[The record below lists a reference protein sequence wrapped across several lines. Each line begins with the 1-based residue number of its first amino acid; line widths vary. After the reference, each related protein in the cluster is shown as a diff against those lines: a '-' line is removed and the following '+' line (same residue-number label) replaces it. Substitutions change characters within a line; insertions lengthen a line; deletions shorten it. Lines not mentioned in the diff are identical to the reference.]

1 MAYPKKTDYHT
12 QKNDIAIR
20 SQAQA
25 FLSLRKKLC
34 LVLLCAIQMV
44 CAQSFSISGKI
55 SDNTTQK
62 PIKAAQITLLAAD
75 GVSAKA
81 SVASN
86 EDGKFALTSLPPAS
100 YHLRITSVGYKPM
113 LLTIVELNKDIDLG
127 ELLLKPDTVQLGEVM
142 VSGNL
147 QKNAD
152 RWVFY
157 PSDAIKRQSTDAYD
171 VLQRM
176 ALPDLQFDLMN
187 RTLSS
192 QKGGAL
198 QIRINGMPSKQSDLA
213 ALQPQDIARVEYI
226 DNPGI
231 VYGDGVAAVLLVHT
245 KRGYEG
251 MQGGVQI
258 ANALTA
264 KQGNAYAYFKLI
276 GLKNQL
282 SIKANS
288 HYKNVGGVFTNNNKT
303 FRYPT
308 SDMTLNAQGDDRTY
322 RLRGG
327 SIQLEYNQLLDERNS
342 FFNVMA
348 NYTTSYRPENVSA
361 SRVQH
366 NDAPFFYEE
375 LLTKDKTHN
384 VSLDLYLDKQF
395 ASNANLLANL
405 TATYIGS
412 DYHRAYSKVYHA
424 AAQPA
429 FTNAYDVDGQH
440 KSIIGEIVFKQPL
453 SKGHNLSL
461 GTYNRLSDT
470 RNTYEATNGTS
481 PTSLLNFN
489 NYDYIELSGTL
500 RKLSYSVGGGYSFY
514 RTKNDSLMASYHFF
528 RPSLTLSYSLSKAF
542 RLQYYLGINPVEP
555 QLAMLSSFVQ
565 TQSEY
570 ELRKGNPHLK
580 PYQAYINQLSLS
592 FRKHETTA
600 SISTYIQYSSHPF
613 TNNPPIYDAATNMF
627 VYTLANQHSFTHFQV
642 RLNASQSLFS
652 QALKLSGWLTLN
664 RYINN
669 GLSFFTTYTDI
680 IGGLSLTYDHT
691 TWGMQANFCSAITT
705 MFNETKT
712 RTAPNLQLSAYY
724 NIRRLR
730 FTLSVNNPFM
740 SAATMVS
747 TLNSEL
753 ISSTSHV
760 FQKYNDNLVQL
771 SLSYSFRKGKMRNL
785 QKQMDNIDNDTGVV
799 K

>member
-1 MAYPKKTDYHT
+1 MTHTKKTDNCML
-12 QKNDIAIR
+12 KNAIR

-44 CAQSFSISGKI
+44 CAQSFFISGKI
-55 SDNTTQK
+55 SDNTTRK

-81 SVASN
+81 AIASN
-86 EDGKFALTSLPPAS
+86 ENGKFALNGLSPSS
-100 YHLRITSVGYKPM
+100 YLLRITSVGYKPM
-113 LLTIVELNKDIDLG
+113 TLTIAELNKDTDLG
-127 ELLLKPDTVQLGEVM
+127 ELLLKPDTVQLDEVM
-142 VSGNL
+142 VSANL
-147 QKNAD
+147 QKKAD

-198 QIRINGMPSKQSDLA
+198 QIRINGMSSNQSDLA

-231 VYGDGVAAVLLVHT
+231 VYGDGVAAVILVHT

-288 HYKNVGGVFTNNNKT
+288 HYKNAGGVFTNSNKT

-322 RLRGG
+322 RLCGG

-361 SRVQH
+361 SSVQH

-453 SKGHNLSL
+453 SKQLNLTI
-461 GTYNRLSDT
+461 GTHNRLSKT
-470 RNTYEATNGTS
+470 NNTYVATNTTT

-489 NYDYIELSGTL
+489 NYDYVELSGML
-500 RKLSYSVGGGYSFY
+500 GKLAYSVGGGYSFY
-514 RTKNDSLMASYHFF
+514 RMKNDSLVAQYHFF
-528 RPSLTLSYSLSKAF
+528 RPSLTLSYPLSKTF

-555 QLAMLSSFVQ
+555 QLAMLSGFVQ

-570 ELRKGNPHLK
+570 ELWQGNPHLK

-592 FRKHETTA
+592 FQKRETMLGFV
-600 SISTYIQYSSHPF
+600 TYLHYSNHPF
-613 TNNPPIYDAATNMF
+613 TNNPPVYDAATNMF
-627 VYTLANQHSFTHFQV
+627 VYTSANQHSFTHLQM

-652 QALKLSGWLTLN
+652 QAFKLFGWLTLN

-691 TWGMQANFCSAITT
+691 KWGMQANFCSAITT
-705 MFNETKT
+705 MFNQTKT

-724 NIRRLR
+724 NIHRLR

-785 QKQMDNIDNDTGVV
+785 QKQMDNADNDAGVV

>member
-1 MAYPKKTDYHT
+1 MSHTNKTDNCML
-12 QKNDIAIR
+12 KNAIR
-20 SQAQA
+20 LQAQA

-55 SDNTTQK
+55 IDNTTQK

-81 SVASN
+81 AIASN
-86 EDGKFALTSLPPAS
+86 EDGKFALNGLSPSS
-100 YHLRITSVGYKPM
+100 YLLRITSVGYKPM
-113 LLTIVELNKDIDLG
+113 TLTIAELNKDTDLG
-127 ELLLKPDTVQLGEVM
+127 EFLLKPDTMQLGEVM
-142 VSGNL
+142 VSANL
-147 QKNAD
+147 QKKAD

-198 QIRINGMPSKQSDLA
+198 QIRINGMPSNQSDLA

-231 VYGDGVAAVLLVHT
+231 VYGDGVAAVILVHT

-276 GLKNQL
+276 GLKKQL
-282 SIKANS
+282 SIKANI
-288 HYKNVGGVFTNNNKT
+288 HYKNVGGVFTNSNKT

-327 SIQLEYNQLLDERNS
+327 SIQLEYNRLLDERNS

-395 ASNANLLANL
+395 ASKANLLANL
-405 TATYIGS
+405 TVTYIGS
-412 DYHRAYSKVYHA
+412 DYHRAYNKVYHA

-453 SKGHNLSL
+453 SKWHNLSL

-481 PTSLLNFN
+481 PTSLFNFN

-500 RKLSYSVGGGYSFY
+500 GKLNYSVGGGYSFY

-528 RPSLTLSYSLSKAF
+528 RPSLALSYLLSKAF

-555 QLAMLSSFVQ
+555 QLAMLSTFVQ

-600 SISTYIQYSSHPF
+600 SIATYIQYSRHPF
-613 TNNPPIYDAATNMF
+613 TNNPPTYDAAANMF

-642 RLNASQSLFS
+642 RLYASQSLFS

-669 GLSFFTTYTDI
+669 GLSFFTTYTGI
-680 IGGLSLTYDHT
+680 IGGLSLTYYHT
-691 TWGMQANFCSAITT
+691 KWGMQANFCSAITT

-724 NIRRLR
+724 NIRLLR

-740 SAATMVS
+740 SVATTVS

-753 ISSTSHV
+753 VSSTSHV
-760 FQKYNDNLVQL
+760 FQRYNNNLVQL
-771 SLSYSFRKGKMRNL
+771 SLSYSFRKGKTRNL
-785 QKQMDNIDNDTGVV
+785 QKQMDNADNDAGVV

>member
-1 MAYPKKTDYHT
+1 MTHTKKTDNRML
-12 QKNDIAIR
+12 KNAIR
-20 SQAQA
+20 LQAQA

-55 SDNTTQK
+55 IDNTTQK
-62 PIKAAQITLLAAD
+62 PIKAAQITLLSAD

-81 SVASN
+81 AIASN
-86 EDGKFALTSLPPAS
+86 EDGKFALNGLSPSS

-113 LLTIVELNKDIDLG
+113 TLTIAELNKDTDLG
-127 ELLLKPDTVQLGEVM
+127 ELLLKPDTVQLDEVM
-142 VSGNL
+142 VSANL
-147 QKNAD
+147 QKKAD

-198 QIRINGMPSKQSDLA
+198 QIRINSMPSNLSDLA

-231 VYGDGVAAVLLVHT
+231 VYGDGVAAVILVHT

-264 KQGNAYAYFKLI
+264 KQGNAYVYFKLI

-282 SIKANS
+282 SIKTNS
-288 HYKNVGGVFTNNNKT
+288 HYKNVGGVFTNSYKT

-322 RLRGG
+322 RLCGG
-327 SIQLEYNQLLDERNS
+327 SIQLEYNRLLDERNS

-366 NDAPFFYEE
+366 NGTPFFYEE

-500 RKLSYSVGGGYSFY
+500 GKLSYSVGCGYSFY
-514 RTKNDSLMASYHFF
+514 RTKNDSLMANYHFF
-528 RPSLTLSYSLSKAF
+528 RPSLALSYSLSKAF

-555 QLAMLSSFVQ
+555 QLAMLSTFVQ

-600 SISTYIQYSSHPF
+600 SIATYIQYNRHPF
-613 TNNPPIYDAATNMF
+613 TNNPPTYDAAANMF
-627 VYTLANQHSFTHFQV
+627 VYTQANQHSFTHFQV

-652 QALKLSGWLTLN
+652 QAFKLFGWLTLN

-680 IGGLSLTYDHT
+680 ICGLSLTYDHT
-691 TWGMQANFCSAITT
+691 KWGMQANFRSAITT
-705 MFNETKT
+705 MFNQTKT

-724 NIRRLR
+724 NLHRLR
-730 FTLSVNNPFM
+730 CTLSINNPFM
-740 SAATMVS
+740 SAATTVS
-747 TLNSEL
+747 TLNSGL
-753 ISSTSHV
+753 ISGTSHT
-760 FQKYNDNLVQL
+760 FQKRNNNLVQL
-771 SLSYSFRKGKMRNL
+771 SLSYHFKKGKARNL
-785 QKQMDNIDNDTGVV
+785 QKQMDNADNDAGVV
-799 K
+799 R

>member
-1 MAYPKKTDYHT
+1 MAHTKKTDNRML
-12 QKNDIAIR
+12 KNVIR

-34 LVLLCAIQMV
+34 LGLLCAIQMV
-44 CAQSFSISGKI
+44 CAQSFFISGKI
-55 SDNTTQK
+55 SDNTTRK

-81 SVASN
+81 AIASN
-86 EDGKFALTSLPPAS
+86 ENGKFALNGLSPSS
-100 YHLRITSVGYKPM
+100 YLLRITSVGYKPM
-113 LLTIVELNKDIDLG
+113 TLTIAELNKDTDLG
-127 ELLLKPDTVQLGEVM
+127 ELLLKPDTVQLDEVR
-142 VSGNL
+142 VSANL
-147 QKNAD
+147 QKKAD

-157 PSDAIKRQSTDAYD
+157 PSNAIKRQSTDAYD

-198 QIRINGMPSKQSDLA
+198 QIRINGMPSNLSDLA

-231 VYGDGVAAVLLVHT
+231 VYGDGVAAVILVHT

-264 KQGNAYAYFKLI
+264 KQGNAYVYFKLI

-282 SIKANS
+282 SIKTNS
-288 HYKNVGGVFTNNNKT
+288 HYKNVGGVFTNSYKT

-322 RLRGG
+322 RLCGG
-327 SIQLEYNQLLDERNS
+327 SIQLEYNRLLDERNS

-500 RKLSYSVGGGYSFY
+500 GKLSYSVGCGYSFY
-514 RTKNDSLMASYHFF
+514 RTKNDSLMANYHFF
-528 RPSLTLSYSLSKAF
+528 RPSLALSYSLSKAF
-542 RLQYYLGINPVEP
+542 RLQYHLGINPVEP
-555 QLAMLSSFVQ
+555 QLAMLSTFVQ

-570 ELRKGNPHLK
+570 ELQKGNPHLK

-600 SISTYIQYSSHPF
+600 SIATYIQYNRHPF
-613 TNNPPIYDAATNMF
+613 TNNPPTYDAAANMF
-627 VYTLANQHSFTHFQV
+627 VYTQANQHSFTHLQV

-652 QALKLSGWLTLN
+652 QAFKLFGWLTLN

-691 TWGMQANFCSAITT
+691 KWGMQANFRSAITT

-712 RTAPNLQLSAYY
+712 RTAPTLQLSAYY

-740 SAATMVS
+740 SVATTVS

-753 ISSTSHV
+753 VSSTSHV

-771 SLSYSFRKGKMRNL
+771 SLSYSFRKGKVRDL
-785 QKQMDNIDNDTGVV
+785 QKQMDNADNDAGVV

>member
-1 MAYPKKTDYHT
+1 MTHTNKTDNCVL
-12 QKNDIAIR
+12 KNAIR

-55 SDNTTQK
+55 SDNTTRK

-142 VSGNL
+142 VSANL

-276 GLKNQL
+276 GLKSQL
-282 SIKANS
+282 SIKTNS
-288 HYKNVGGVFTNNNKT
+288 HYKNVGGVFTNSNKT

-322 RLRGG
+322 QLRGG

-348 NYTTSYRPENVSA
+348 NYTASYRPENVSS

-366 NDAPFFYEE
+366 NGAPFFYEE
-375 LLTKDKTHN
+375 LLTKDRTHN

-395 ASNANLLANL
+395 ASKANLLANL

-412 DYHRAYSKVYHA
+412 DYRRAYSKAYRA

-429 FTNAYDVDGQH
+429 FSNAYDVDGKH
-440 KSIIGEIVFKQPL
+440 KSVIGEVIFKQPL
-453 SKGHNLSL
+453 SKQLNLTI
-461 GTYNRLSDT
+461 GTHNRLSKT
-470 RNTYEATNGTS
+470 NNTYVATNTTT

-489 NYDYIELSGTL
+489 NYDYVELSGTL

-514 RTKNDSLMASYHFF
+514 RTKSDSLMASHHFF

-627 VYTLANQHSFTHFQV
+627 VYTPANQHSFTHLQV
-642 RLNASQSLFS
+642 RLYASQSLFS
-652 QALKLSGWLTLN
+652 QAFKLSGWLTLN

-669 GLSFFTTYTDI
+669 GLSFFTTYTDV
-680 IGGLSLTYDHT
+680 IGSLSASYDRPKWGL
-691 TWGMQANFCSAITT
+691 QACFRSAITT
-705 MFNETKT
+705 MFNQTKM

-724 NIRRLR
+724 NLHRLR
-730 FTLSVNNPFM
+730 CTLSINNPFM
-740 SAATMVS
+740 STAITVS
-747 TLNSEL
+747 TMNSEL
-753 ISSTSHV
+753 ISATTYK
-760 FQKYNDNLVQL
+760 FAKYKDSLVQL
-771 SLSYSFRKGKMRNL
+771 SLRYSFRKGKVRNL
-785 QKQMDNIDNDTGVV
+785 QKQMDNADNDAGVV
-799 K
+799 R

>member
-1 MAYPKKTDYHT
+1 MTHTNKTDNCML
-12 QKNDIAIR
+12 KNAIR
-20 SQAQA
+20 LQAQA

-34 LVLLCAIQMV
+34 LVLLCAIQIV

-55 SDNTTQK
+55 IDNTTQK

-81 SVASN
+81 SIASN
-86 EDGKFALTSLPPAS
+86 EDGKFALTSLPSAS
-100 YHLRITSVGYKPM
+100 YHLRITCVVYKPTQ
-113 LLTIVELNKDIDLG
+113 LTLVELNKDTDLG
-127 ELLLKPDTVQLGEVM
+127 ELLLMPDTLQLDEVM
-142 VSGNL
+142 VSANL
-147 QKNAD
+147 QKKAD

-157 PSDAIKRQSTDAYD
+157 PSDVIKRQSTDAYD

-187 RTLSS
+187 RTVSS

-198 QIRINGMPSKQSDLA
+198 QIRINGMPSNQSDLA

-231 VYGDGVAAVLLVHT
+231 VYGDGVAAVILVHT

-276 GLKNQL
+276 GLKKQL
-282 SIKANS
+282 SIKANI
-288 HYKNVGGVFTNNNKT
+288 HYKNVGGVFTNSNKT

-327 SIQLEYNQLLDERNS
+327 SIQLEYNRLLDERNS

-395 ASNANLLANL
+395 ASKANLLANL

-412 DYHRAYSKVYHA
+412 DYHRAYNKVYHA

-453 SKGHNLSL
+453 SKWHNLSL

-481 PTSLLNFN
+481 PTSLFNFN

-500 RKLSYSVGGGYSFY
+500 GKLNYSVGGGYSFY

-570 ELRKGNPHLK
+570 ELRKDNPHLK

-613 TNNPPIYDAATNMF
+613 TNNPPIYNAATNMF
-627 VYTLANQHSFTHFQV
+627 VYTLANQHSFTHLQV
-642 RLNASQSLFS
+642 RLYASQSLFS

-712 RTAPNLQLSAYY
+712 RTAPTLQLSAYY

-740 SAATMVS
+740 SVATTVS

-753 ISSTSHV
+753 VSSTSHV

-771 SLSYSFRKGKMRNL
+771 SLSYHFRKGKARNL
-785 QKQMDNIDNDTGVV
+785 QKQMDNADNDAGVV

>member
-1 MAYPKKTDYHT
+1 MSHTNKTDNCML
-12 QKNDIAIR
+12 KDAIR

-34 LVLLCAIQMV
+34 LVLLCAIQIV

-55 SDNTTQK
+55 SDNTTRK

-81 SVASN
+81 SIASN
-86 EDGKFALTSLPPAS
+86 ENGKFALNGLSPSS
-100 YHLRITSVGYKPM
+100 YLLRITSVGYKPM
-113 LLTIVELNKDIDLG
+113 TLTIAELNKDTDLG
-127 ELLLKPDTVQLGEVM
+127 EFLLKPDTMQLGEVM
-142 VSGNL
+142 VSANL
-147 QKNAD
+147 QKKAD

-176 ALPDLQFDLMN
+176 ALPNLQFDLMN

-198 QIRINGMPSKQSDLA
+198 QIRINGMPSNQSDLA

-231 VYGDGVAAVLLVHT
+231 VYGDGVAAVILVHT

-264 KQGNAYAYFKLI
+264 KQGNAYAYFKFI

-288 HYKNVGGVFTNNNKT
+288 HYKNVGGVFTNSYKT

-327 SIQLEYNQLLDERNS
+327 SIQLEYNRLLDERNS

-366 NDAPFFYEE
+366 NDAPFFYEQ

-395 ASNANLLANL
+395 ASKANLLANL

-429 FTNAYDVDGQH
+429 FTNAYNVDGQH

-453 SKGHNLSL
+453 SKGHNLTI

-481 PTSLLNFN
+481 PTSLFNFN

-500 RKLSYSVGGGYSFY
+500 RKLSYSVGGGCSFY
-514 RTKNDSLMASYHFF
+514 RTKSDSLMANYHFF

-613 TNNPPIYDAATNMF
+613 TNNPPIYDATTNMF
-627 VYTLANQHSFTHFQV
+627 VYTLANQHSFTHLQV
-642 RLNASQSLFS
+642 RLNASQNLFS

-712 RTAPNLQLSAYY
+712 RTAPTLQLSAYY

-740 SAATMVS
+740 SVATTVS

-753 ISSTSHV
+753 VSSTSHV

-771 SLSYSFRKGKMRNL
+771 SLSYHFRKGKARNL
-785 QKQMDNIDNDTGVV
+785 QKQMDNADNDAGVV

>member
-1 MAYPKKTDYHT
+1 MIYTKKTDNCML
-12 QKNDIAIR
+12 KNAIR

-55 SDNTTQK
+55 SDNTTRK
-62 PIKAAQITLLAAD
+62 PIKAAQITLLAAN

-81 SVASN
+81 AIASN
-86 EDGKFALTSLPPAS
+86 EDGKFALNGLPSAS
-100 YHLRITSVGYKPM
+100 YHLRITCVGCKPTQ
-113 LLTIVELNKDIDLG
+113 LTLVELNKDTDLG
-127 ELLLKPDTVQLGEVM
+127 ELLLKSDTVQLDEVM
-142 VSGNL
+142 VSANL
-147 QKNAD
+147 QKKAD

-157 PSDAIKRQSTDAYD
+157 PSDVIKRQSTDAYD

-198 QIRINGMPSKQSDLA
+198 QIRINGVPSKQSDLA

-231 VYGDGVAAVLLVHT
+231 VYGDGVAAVILVHT

-288 HYKNVGGVFTNNNKT
+288 HYKNVGGVFTNSYKT

-322 RLRGG
+322 RLCGG
-327 SIQLEYNQLLDERNS
+327 SIQLEYNQLLDERKS
-342 FFNVMA
+342 FFNVMV
-348 NYTTSYRPENVSA
+348 NYATSRQPENVSQSHA
-361 SRVQH
+361 QS
-366 NDAPFFYEE
+366 NGAPFFSEA
-375 LLTKDKTHN
+375 LLTRDRTHN
-384 VSLDLYLDKQF
+384 ASLDFYLDKQF
-395 ASNANLLANL
+395 ASKANLLANL

-412 DYHRAYSKVYHA
+412 DYRRAYSKAYHA

-429 FTNAYDVDGQH
+429 FSNAYDVDGKH
-440 KSIIGEIVFKQPL
+440 KSVIGEVIFKQPL
-453 SKGHNLSL
+453 SKQLNLTI
-461 GTYNRLSDT
+461 GTHNRLSKT
-470 RNTYEATNGTS
+470 NNTYVATNTTT

-489 NYDYIELSGTL
+489 NYDYVELSGML
-500 RKLSYSVGGGYSFY
+500 GKLAYSVGGGYSFY
-514 RTKNDSLMASYHFF
+514 RMKNDSLVAQYHFF
-528 RPSLTLSYSLSKAF
+528 RPSLTLSYPLSKTF

-555 QLAMLSSFVQ
+555 QLAMLSGFVQ

-570 ELRKGNPHLK
+570 ELWQGNPHLK

-592 FRKHETTA
+592 FQKRETMLGFV
-600 SISTYIQYSSHPF
+600 TYLHYSNHPF
-613 TNNPPIYDAATNMF
+613 TNNPPVYDAATNMF
-627 VYTLANQHSFTHFQV
+627 VYTSANQHSFTHLQM
-642 RLNASQSLFS
+642 RLYASQSLFS
-652 QALKLSGWLTLN
+652 QSLRLSGWLTLN

-669 GLSFFTTYTDI
+669 GLSFFTTYTDV
-680 IGGLSLTYDHT
+680 IGSLSASYDRPKWGL
-691 TWGMQANFCSAITT
+691 QASFRSAITT
-705 MFNETKT
+705 MFNQTKT

-740 SAATMVS
+740 SVATTVS

-753 ISSTSHV
+753 VSSTSHV

-771 SLSYSFRKGKMRNL
+771 SLSYSFRKGKARNL
-785 QKQMDNIDNDTGVV
+785 QKQMDNADNDAGVV

>member
-1 MAYPKKTDYHT
+1 MTHINKTDNCML
-12 QKNDIAIR
+12 KNAIR
-20 SQAQA
+20 LQAQA

-55 SDNTTQK
+55 SDNTTRK

-81 SVASN
+81 AIASN
-86 EDGKFALTSLPPAS
+86 EDGKFALNGLSPSS
-100 YHLRITSVGYKPM
+100 YLLRITSVGYKPM
-113 LLTIVELNKDIDLG
+113 TLTIAELNKDTDLG
-127 ELLLKPDTVQLGEVM
+127 ELLLMPDTVQLDEVM
-142 VSGNL
+142 VSANL
-147 QKNAD
+147 QKKAD

-198 QIRINGMPSKQSDLA
+198 QIRINGMPSNQSDLA

-231 VYGDGVAAVLLVHT
+231 VYGDGVAAVILVHT

-276 GLKNQL
+276 GLKKQL
-282 SIKANS
+282 SIKANI
-288 HYKNVGGVFTNNNKT
+288 HYKNVGGVFTNSNKT

-322 RLRGG
+322 RLCGG

-440 KSIIGEIVFKQPL
+440 KSIIGEIIFKQPL
-453 SKGHNLSL
+453 SKQLNLTI
-461 GTYNRLSDT
+461 GTHNRLSKT
-470 RNTYEATNGTS
+470 NNTYVATNTTT

-489 NYDYIELSGTL
+489 NYDYVELSGML
-500 RKLSYSVGGGYSFY
+500 GKLAYSVGGGYSFY
-514 RTKNDSLMASYHFF
+514 RMKNDSLVAQYHFF
-528 RPSLTLSYSLSKAF
+528 RPSLTLSYPLSKTF

-555 QLAMLSSFVQ
+555 QLAMLSGFVQ

-570 ELRKGNPHLK
+570 ELWQGNPHLK

-592 FRKHETTA
+592 FQKRETMLGFV
-600 SISTYIQYSSHPF
+600 TYLHYSNHPF
-613 TNNPPIYDAATNMF
+613 TNNPPTYDAATNMF
-627 VYTLANQHSFTHFQV
+627 VYTSANQHSFTHLQM
-642 RLNASQSLFS
+642 RLYASQSLFS
-652 QALKLSGWLTLN
+652 QSLRLSGWLTLN

-669 GLSFFTTYTDI
+669 GLSFFTTYTDV
-680 IGGLSLTYDHT
+680 IGSLSASYDRPKWGL
-691 TWGMQANFCSAITT
+691 QASFRSAITT
-705 MFNETKT
+705 MFNQTKT

-724 NIRRLR
+724 NLHRLR
-730 FTLSVNNPFM
+730 CTLSINNPFM
-740 SAATMVS
+740 SAATTVS
-747 TLNSEL
+747 TMNSEL
-753 ISSTSHV
+753 ISATTYK
-760 FQKYNDNLVQL
+760 FAKYKDSLVQL
-771 SLSYSFRKGKMRNL
+771 SLRYSFRKGKVRNL
-785 QKQMDNIDNDTGVV
+785 QKQMDNADNDAGVV
-799 K
+799 R

>member
-1 MAYPKKTDYHT
+1 MTHTKKTDNCML
-12 QKNDIAIR
+12 KNVIR

-34 LVLLCAIQMV
+34 LGLLCAIQMV
-44 CAQSFSISGKI
+44 CAQSFFISGKI
-55 SDNTTQK
+55 SDNTTRK

-81 SVASN
+81 AIASN
-86 EDGKFALTSLPPAS
+86 ENGKFALNGLSPSS
-100 YHLRITSVGYKPM
+100 YLLRITSVGYKPM
-113 LLTIVELNKDIDLG
+113 TLTIAELNKDTDLG
-127 ELLLKPDTVQLGEVM
+127 ELLLKPDTVQLDEVM
-142 VSGNL
+142 VSANL
-147 QKNAD
+147 QKKAD

-258 ANALTA
+258 AHALTT

-288 HYKNVGGVFTNNNKT
+288 HYKNVGGVFTNSYKT

-366 NDAPFFYEE
+366 NDAPFFYEQ

-453 SKGHNLSL
+453 SKWHNLSL

-470 RNTYEATNGTS
+470 RNTYEKV
-481 PTSLLNFN
+481 
-489 NYDYIELSGTL
+489 I
-500 RKLSYSVGGGYSFY
+500 K
-514 RTKNDSLMASYHFF
+514 
-528 RPSLTLSYSLSKAF
+528 
-542 RLQYYLGINPVEP
+542 
-555 QLAMLSSFVQ
+555 
-565 TQSEY
+565 
-570 ELRKGNPHLK
+570 
-580 PYQAYINQLSLS
+580 
-592 FRKHETTA
+592 
-600 SISTYIQYSSHPF
+600 
-613 TNNPPIYDAATNMF
+613 
-627 VYTLANQHSFTHFQV
+627 FQV
-642 RLNASQSLFS
+642 
-652 QALKLSGWLTLN
+652 LK
-664 RYINN
+664 
-669 GLSFFTTYTDI
+669 
-680 IGGLSLTYDHT
+680 
-691 TWGMQANFCSAITT
+691 
-705 MFNETKT
+705 
-712 RTAPNLQLSAYY
+712 
-724 NIRRLR
+724 
-730 FTLSVNNPFM
+730 
-740 SAATMVS
+740 
-747 TLNSEL
+747 
-753 ISSTSHV
+753 
-760 FQKYNDNLVQL
+760 KY
-771 SLSYSFRKGKMRNL
+771 F
-785 QKQMDNIDNDTGVV
+785 
-799 K
+799 

>member
-1 MAYPKKTDYHT
+1 MTHIKKTDSCML
-12 QKNDIAIR
+12 KNAIR

-55 SDNTTQK
+55 IDNTTQK
-62 PIKAAQITLLAAD
+62 PIKAAQITLLTAD
-75 GVSAKA
+75 GVNAKA
-81 SVASN
+81 AIASN
-86 EDGKFALTSLPPAS
+86 EDGKFALNGLSPSSFL
-100 YHLRITSVGYKPM
+100 LRITSVGYKPM
-113 LLTIVELNKDIDLG
+113 TLTIAELNKDTDLG
-127 ELLLKPDTVQLGEVM
+127 ELLLKSDTVQLDEVM
-142 VSGNL
+142 VSANL
-147 QKNAD
+147 QKKAD

-157 PSDAIKRQSTDAYD
+157 PSDVIKRQSTDAYD

-198 QIRINGMPSKQSDLA
+198 QIRINGMPSNQSDLA

-231 VYGDGVAAVLLVHT
+231 VYGDGVAAVILVHT

-288 HYKNVGGVFTNNNKT
+288 HYKNVGGVFTNSNKT

-348 NYTTSYRPENVSA
+348 NYTVSYRPENVSA

-366 NDAPFFYEE
+366 NGAPFFYEE

-412 DYHRAYSKVYHA
+412 DYHRAYNKVYHA
-424 AAQPA
+424 AAQPT

-453 SKGHNLSL
+453 SKWHNLTL

-470 RNTYEATNGTS
+470 HNTYAETNGTS

-500 RKLSYSVGGGYSFY
+500 GKLSYSVGGGYSFY
-514 RTKNDSLMASYHFF
+514 RTKSDSLMASYHFF
-528 RPSLTLSYSLSKAF
+528 RPSLTLSYPLSKTF

-555 QLAMLSSFVQ
+555 QLAMLSGFVQ

-570 ELRKGNPHLK
+570 ELWQGNPHLK

-627 VYTLANQHSFTHFQV
+627 VYTLANQHSFTHLQV
-642 RLNASQSLFS
+642 RLYASQSLFS

-712 RTAPNLQLSAYY
+712 RTAPTLQLSAYY

-740 SAATMVS
+740 SVATTVS

-753 ISSTSHV
+753 VSSTSHV

-771 SLSYSFRKGKMRNL
+771 SLSYHFRKGKARNL
-785 QKQMDNIDNDTGVV
+785 QKQMDNADNDAGVV

>member
-1 MAYPKKTDYHT
+1 MIHTNKTDSRML
-12 QKNDIAIR
+12 KNAIR

-34 LVLLCAIQMV
+34 LVLLCAIQIV
-44 CAQSFSISGKI
+44 CAQSFSLSGKI
-55 SDNTTQK
+55 SDYTTRK

-81 SVASN
+81 AIASN
-86 EDGKFALTSLPPAS
+86 EDGKFALNGLSPSS
-100 YHLRITSVGYKPM
+100 YLLRITSVGYKPM
-113 LLTIVELNKDIDLG
+113 LLTTVELNKDIDLG

>member
-1 MAYPKKTDYHT
+1 MLKD
-12 QKNDIAIR
+12 AIR

-34 LVLLCAIQMV
+34 LVLLCAIQIV

-55 SDNTTQK
+55 SDNTTRK

-81 SVASN
+81 SIASN
-86 EDGKFALTSLPPAS
+86 ENGKFALNGLSPSS
-100 YHLRITSVGYKPM
+100 YLLRITSVGYKPM
-113 LLTIVELNKDIDLG
+113 TLTIAELNKDTDLG
-127 ELLLKPDTVQLGEVM
+127 EFLLKPDTMQLGEVM
-142 VSGNL
+142 VSANL
-147 QKNAD
+147 QKKAD

-176 ALPDLQFDLMN
+176 ALPNLQFDLMN

-198 QIRINGMPSKQSDLA
+198 QIRINGMPSNQSDLA

-231 VYGDGVAAVLLVHT
+231 VYGDGVAAVILVHT

-288 HYKNVGGVFTNNNKT
+288 HYKNVGGVFTNSYKT

-327 SIQLEYNQLLDERNS
+327 SIQLEYNRLLDERNS

-366 NDAPFFYEE
+366 NDAPFFYEQ

-395 ASNANLLANL
+395 ASKANLLANL

-429 FTNAYDVDGQH
+429 FTNAYNVDGQH

-453 SKGHNLSL
+453 SKGHNLTI

-481 PTSLLNFN
+481 PTSLFNFN

-500 RKLSYSVGGGYSFY
+500 RKLSYSVGGGCSFY
-514 RTKNDSLMASYHFF
+514 RTKSDSLMANYHFF

-613 TNNPPIYDAATNMF
+613 TNNPPIYDATTNMF
-627 VYTLANQHSFTHFQV
+627 VYTLANQHSFTHLQV
-642 RLNASQSLFS
+642 RLNASQNLFS

-712 RTAPNLQLSAYY
+712 RTAPTLQLSAYY

-740 SAATMVS
+740 SVATTVS

-753 ISSTSHV
+753 VSSTSHV

-771 SLSYSFRKGKMRNL
+771 SLSYHFRKGKARNL
-785 QKQMDNIDNDTGVV
+785 QKQMDNADNDAGVV

>member
-1 MAYPKKTDYHT
+1 MIYTKKTDNCML
-12 QKNDIAIR
+12 KNAIR

-44 CAQSFSISGKI
+44 CAQSFFISGKI
-55 SDNTTQK
+55 SDNTTRK

-81 SVASN
+81 AIASN
-86 EDGKFALTSLPPAS
+86 ENGKFALNGLSPSS
-100 YHLRITSVGYKPM
+100 YLLRITSVGYKPM
-113 LLTIVELNKDIDLG
+113 TLTIAELNKDTDLG
-127 ELLLKPDTVQLGEVM
+127 ELLLKPDTVQLDEVM
-142 VSGNL
+142 VSANL
-147 QKNAD
+147 QKKAD

-198 QIRINGMPSKQSDLA
+198 QIRINGMPSNLSDLA

-231 VYGDGVAAVLLVHT
+231 VYGDGVAAVILVHT

-264 KQGNAYAYFKLI
+264 KQGNAYVYFKLI

-282 SIKANS
+282 SIKTNS
-288 HYKNVGGVFTNNNKT
+288 HYKNVGGVFTNSYKT

-322 RLRGG
+322 RLCGG
-327 SIQLEYNQLLDERNS
+327 SIQLEYNRLLDERNS

-366 NDAPFFYEE
+366 NGTPFFYEE

-405 TATYIGS
+405 TGTYIGS

-429 FTNAYDVDGQH
+429 FTNAYDVDGKH

-500 RKLSYSVGGGYSFY
+500 CKLSYSVGGGYSFY
-514 RTKNDSLMASYHFF
+514 RTKNDSLMANYHFF

-592 FRKHETTA
+592 FQKRETMLGFV
-600 SISTYIQYSSHPF
+600 TYLHYSNHPF
-613 TNNPPIYDAATNMF
+613 TNNPPVYDAATNMF
-627 VYTLANQHSFTHFQV
+627 VYTSANQHSFTHLQM
-642 RLNASQSLFS
+642 RLYASQSLFS
-652 QALKLSGWLTLN
+652 QSLRLSGWLTLN

-680 IGGLSLTYDHT
+680 IGGLSLTYDRPK
-691 TWGMQANFCSAITT
+691 WGLQASFRSAITT
-705 MFNETKT
+705 MFNQTKT

-724 NIRRLR
+724 NLHRLR
-730 FTLSVNNPFM
+730 CTLSINNPFM
-740 SAATMVS
+740 SAATTVS
-747 TLNSEL
+747 TLNSGL
-753 ISSTSHV
+753 ISGTSHT
-760 FQKYNDNLVQL
+760 FQKRNNNLVQL
-771 SLSYSFRKGKMRNL
+771 SLSYHFKKGKARNL
-785 QKQMDNIDNDTGVV
+785 QKQMDNADNDAGVV

>member
-1 MAYPKKTDYHT
+1 MTHTKKTDNCML
-12 QKNDIAIR
+12 KNAIR

-34 LVLLCAIQMV
+34 LVLLCAIQIV
-44 CAQSFSISGKI
+44 CAQSFSLSGKI
-55 SDNTTQK
+55 SDYTTRK
-62 PIKAAQITLLAAD
+62 PIKAAQITLFAAD

-81 SVASN
+81 SIASN
-86 EDGKFALTSLPPAS
+86 EDGKFALNGLSPSS
-100 YHLRITSVGYKPM
+100 YLLRITCVGYKPM
-113 LLTIVELNKDIDLG
+113 TLTIAELNKDTDLG
-127 ELLLKPDTVQLGEVM
+127 ELLLKPDTVQLDEVM
-142 VSGNL
+142 VSANL
-147 QKNAD
+147 QKKAD

-198 QIRINGMPSKQSDLA
+198 QIRINGVPSNHSDLA

-282 SIKANS
+282 SIKATS
-288 HYKNVGGVFTNNNKT
+288 HYKNVGGVFTNSNKT

-327 SIQLEYNQLLDERNS
+327 SIQLEYNRLLDERNS

-361 SRVQH
+361 SRIQH

-395 ASNANLLANL
+395 ASKANLLANL
-405 TATYIGS
+405 TVTYIGS
-412 DYHRAYSKVYHA
+412 DYHRAYNKVYHA

-453 SKGHNLSL
+453 SKRHNLSL

-481 PTSLLNFN
+481 PTSLFNFN

-500 RKLSYSVGGGYSFY
+500 GKLNYSVGGGYSFY
-514 RTKNDSLMASYHFF
+514 RTKNDSLMANYHFF

-600 SISTYIQYSSHPF
+600 SISTYIQYSRHPF
-613 TNNPPIYDAATNMF
+613 TNNPPTYDAAANMF

-652 QALKLSGWLTLN
+652 QAFKLFGWLTLN

-691 TWGMQANFCSAITT
+691 KWGMQANFCSAITT

-712 RTAPNLQLSAYY
+712 RTAPTLQLSTYY

-740 SAATMVS
+740 SVATTVS

-753 ISSTSHV
+753 VSSTSHV

-771 SLSYSFRKGKMRNL
+771 SLSYHFRKGKTRNL
-785 QKQMDNIDNDTGVV
+785 QKQMDNADNDAGVV

>member
-1 MAYPKKTDYHT
+1 MTHTKKTDNCML
-12 QKNDIAIR
+12 KNAIR

-44 CAQSFSISGKI
+44 CAQSFFISGKI
-55 SDNTTQK
+55 SDNTTRK

-81 SVASN
+81 AIASN
-86 EDGKFALTSLPPAS
+86 EDGKFALNGLSPSS
-100 YHLRITSVGYKPM
+100 YLLRITSVGYKPM
-113 LLTIVELNKDIDLG
+113 TLTIAELNKDTDLG
-127 ELLLKPDTVQLGEVM
+127 ELLLKPDTVQLDEVM
-142 VSGNL
+142 VSANL
-147 QKNAD
+147 QKKAD

-192 QKGGAL
+192 QKNGAL
-198 QIRINGMPSKQSDLA
+198 QIRINGVPSNQSDLA

-282 SIKANS
+282 SIKATS
-288 HYKNVGGVFTNNNKT
+288 HYKNVGGLFTNSNKT

-327 SIQLEYNQLLDERNS
+327 SIQLEYNRLLDERNS

-361 SRVQH
+361 SRIQH

-405 TATYIGS
+405 TGTYIGS

-453 SKGHNLSL
+453 SKRHNLSL

-500 RKLSYSVGGGYSFY
+500 GKLSYSVGCGYSFY
-514 RTKNDSLMASYHFF
+514 RTKNDSLMANYHFF
-528 RPSLTLSYSLSKAF
+528 RPSLALSYSLSKAF

-600 SISTYIQYSSHPF
+600 SISTYIQYSRHPF
-613 TNNPPIYDAATNMF
+613 TNNPPTYDAAANMF

-652 QALKLSGWLTLN
+652 QAFKLFGWLTLN

-691 TWGMQANFCSAITT
+691 KWGMQANFCSAITT

-712 RTAPNLQLSAYY
+712 RTAPTLQLSTYY

-740 SAATMVS
+740 SVATTIS

-753 ISSTSHV
+753 VSSTSHV

-771 SLSYSFRKGKMRNL
+771 SLSYHFRKGKTRNL
-785 QKQMDNIDNDTGVV
+785 QKQMDNADNDAGVV

>member
-1 MAYPKKTDYHT
+1 MPHTKKTDNCML
-12 QKNDIAIR
+12 KNAIR

-34 LVLLCAIQMV
+34 LVLLCAIQIV
-44 CAQSFSISGKI
+44 CAQSFFISGKI

-62 PIKAAQITLLAAD
+62 TIKAAQITLLAAD

-81 SVASN
+81 SIASN
-86 EDGKFALTSLPPAS
+86 EDGKFALTNLPPAS

-127 ELLLKPDTVQLGEVM
+127 DLLLKPDTVQLGEVM
-142 VSGNL
+142 VSANL

-198 QIRINGMPSKQSDLA
+198 QIRINGMPSNQSDLA

-231 VYGDGVAAVLLVHT
+231 AYGDGVAAVLLVHT

-258 ANALTA
+258 AHALTA
-264 KQGNAYAYFKLI
+264 KQGNAYVYFKLI

-282 SIKANS
+282 SIKTNS
-288 HYKNVGGVFTNNNKT
+288 HYKNVGGVFTNSYKT

-322 RLRGG
+322 RLCGG
-327 SIQLEYNQLLDERNS
+327 SIQLEYNRLLDERNS
-342 FFNVMA
+342 FFSIMA
-348 NYTTSYRPENVSA
+348 NYTAAYRPENVSA

-366 NDAPFFYEE
+366 NGTPFFYEE

-395 ASNANLLANL
+395 ASKANLLANL

-412 DYHRAYSKVYHA
+412 DYRRAYSKAYHA

-429 FTNAYDVDGQH
+429 FSNAYDVDGKH
-440 KSIIGEIVFKQPL
+440 KSVIGEVIFKQPL
-453 SKGHNLSL
+453 SKQLNLTI
-461 GTYNRLSDT
+461 GTHNRLSKT
-470 RNTYEATNGTS
+470 NNTYVATNTTT

-489 NYDYIELSGTL
+489 NYDYVELSGML
-500 RKLSYSVGGGYSFY
+500 GKLAYSVGGGYSFY
-514 RTKNDSLMASYHFF
+514 RTKNDSLMANYHFF
-528 RPSLTLSYSLSKAF
+528 RPSLALSYPLSKTF

-555 QLAMLSSFVQ
+555 QLAMLSTFVQ

-570 ELRKGNPHLK
+570 ELQKGLK

-592 FRKHETTA
+592 FRKHETMA
-600 SISTYIQYSSHPF
+600 SIATYIQYSRHPF
-613 TNNPPIYDAATNMF
+613 TNNPPTYDAAANMF

-652 QALKLSGWLTLN
+652 QAFKLFGWITLN

-691 TWGMQANFCSAITT
+691 KWGMQANFCSAITA

-712 RTAPNLQLSAYY
+712 RTAPTLQLSAYY

-730 FTLSVNNPFM
+730 FALSVNNPFM
-740 SAATMVS
+740 SAATTVS
-747 TLNSEL
+747 TLNSGL
-753 ISSTSHV
+753 ISSTSHT
-760 FQKYNDNLVQL
+760 FQKRNNNLVQL
-771 SLSYSFRKGKMRNL
+771 SLSYHFKKGKVRNL
-785 QKQMDNIDNDTGVV
+785 QKQMDNADNDAGVV
-799 K
+799 R

>member
-1 MAYPKKTDYHT
+1 ML
-12 QKNDIAIR
+12 KNAIR

-55 SDNTTQK
+55 IDNTTQK

-81 SVASN
+81 AIASN
-86 EDGKFALTSLPPAS
+86 EDGKFALNSLSPSS
-100 YHLRITSVGYKPM
+100 YLLRITCVGYKPTQ
-113 LLTIVELNKDIDLG
+113 LTLVELNKDTDLG
-127 ELLLKPDTVQLGEVM
+127 EILLMPDTVQLGEVM
-142 VSGNL
+142 VSANL

-198 QIRINGMPSKQSDLA
+198 QIRINGVPSNQSDLA

-231 VYGDGVAAVLLVHT
+231 VYGDGVAAVILVHT

-288 HYKNVGGVFTNNNKT
+288 HYKNVGGVFTNSYKT

-327 SIQLEYNQLLDERNS
+327 SVQLEYNRLLDERNS

-366 NDAPFFYEE
+366 NDAPFFYEQ

-384 VSLDLYLDKQF
+384 VSLDLYFDKQF
-395 ASNANLLANL
+395 TSKANLLANL
-405 TATYIGS
+405 TGTYIGS
-412 DYHRAYSKVYHA
+412 NYRRAYSKIYHA
-424 AAQPA
+424 PTSPA
-429 FTNAYDVDGQH
+429 YANAYDVDGQH

-453 SKGHNLSL
+453 SKWHNLTI

-481 PTSLLNFN
+481 PTSLFNFN
-489 NYDYIELSGTL
+489 NYDYIELNGTL

-514 RTKNDSLMASYHFF
+514 RTKSDSLMASYHFF

-642 RLNASQSLFS
+642 RLNASQNLFS

-669 GLSFFTTYTDI
+669 GLSFFTTYTGI

-712 RTAPNLQLSAYY
+712 RTAPTLQLSAYY
-724 NIRRLR
+724 NIRRLH

-740 SAATMVS
+740 SVVTTVS

-753 ISSTSHV
+753 VSSTSHV
-760 FQKYNDNLVQL
+760 FQKYNNNLVQL
-771 SLSYSFRKGKMRNL
+771 SLSYHFRKGKVRNL
-785 QKQMDNIDNDTGVV
+785 QKQMDNADNDAGVV

>member
-1 MAYPKKTDYHT
+1 ML
-12 QKNDIAIR
+12 KNAIR

-25 FLSLRKKLC
+25 FLLLRKKLC

-55 SDNTTQK
+55 IDNTTQK

-81 SVASN
+81 AIASN
-86 EDGKFALTSLPPAS
+86 EDGKFALNSLSPSS
-100 YHLRITSVGYKPM
+100 YLLRITCVGYKPTQ
-113 LLTIVELNKDIDLG
+113 LTLVELNKDTDLG
-127 ELLLKPDTVQLGEVM
+127 EILLMPDTLQLDEVM
-142 VSGNL
+142 VSANL
-147 QKNAD
+147 QKKAD

-157 PSDAIKRQSTDAYD
+157 PSDVIKRQSTDAYD

-198 QIRINGMPSKQSDLA
+198 QIRINGVPSNQSDLA

-231 VYGDGVAAVLLVHT
+231 VYGDGVAAVILVHT

-288 HYKNVGGVFTNNNKT
+288 HYKNVGGVFTNSNKT

-395 ASNANLLANL
+395 ASKANLLANL

-481 PTSLLNFN
+481 PTSLFNFN
-489 NYDYIELSGTL
+489 NYDYIELNGTL

-514 RTKNDSLMASYHFF
+514 RTKSDSLMASYHFF

-627 VYTLANQHSFTHFQV
+627 VYTLANQHSFTHLQV

-712 RTAPNLQLSAYY
+712 RTAPTLQLSAYY

-730 FTLSVNNPFM
+730 FILSVNNPFM
-740 SAATMVS
+740 SVATTVS

-753 ISSTSHV
+753 VSSTSHV
-760 FQKYNDNLVQL
+760 FQKYNNNLVQL
-771 SLSYSFRKGKMRNL
+771 SLSYHFRKGNARNL
-785 QKQMDNIDNDTGVV
+785 QKQMDNADNDAGVV

>member
-1 MAYPKKTDYHT
+1 MTHTKKTDNCML
-12 QKNDIAIR
+12 KNAIR

-55 SDNTTQK
+55 IDNTTQK
-62 PIKAAQITLLAAD
+62 PIKAAQITLLTAD
-75 GVSAKA
+75 GVNAKA
-81 SVASN
+81 AIASN
-86 EDGKFALTSLPPAS
+86 EDGKFALNGLSPSS
-100 YHLRITSVGYKPM
+100 YLLRITSVGYKPM
-113 LLTIVELNKDIDLG
+113 TLTIAELNKDTDLG

-142 VSGNL
+142 VSANL

-198 QIRINGMPSKQSDLA
+198 QIRINGMPSNQSDLA

-231 VYGDGVAAVLLVHT
+231 VYGDGVAAVILVHT

-366 NDAPFFYEE
+366 NDAPFFYEQ

-395 ASNANLLANL
+395 ASKANLLANL

-424 AAQPA
+424 AAQPT
-429 FTNAYDVDGQH
+429 FTNAYNVDGQH
-440 KSIIGEIVFKQPL
+440 KSIIGKIVFKQPL
-453 SKGHNLSL
+453 SKGHNLTI

-481 PTSLLNFN
+481 PTSLFNFN

-500 RKLSYSVGGGYSFY
+500 RKLSYSVGGGCSFY
-514 RTKNDSLMASYHFF
+514 RTKSDSLMANYHFF

-627 VYTLANQHSFTHFQV
+627 VYTQSNQHSFTHLQV
-642 RLNASQSLFS
+642 RLYASQNLFS

-712 RTAPNLQLSAYY
+712 RTAPTLQLSAYY

-740 SAATMVS
+740 SVVTTVS

-753 ISSTSHV
+753 VSSTSHV
-760 FQKYNDNLVQL
+760 FQKYNNNLVQL
-771 SLSYSFRKGKMRNL
+771 SLSYHFRKGKVRNL
-785 QKQMDNIDNDTGVV
+785 QKQMDNADNDAGVV

>member
-1 MAYPKKTDYHT
+1 MVYKEKTYHRM
-12 QKNDIAIR
+12 QKNGTR
-20 SQAQA
+20 WQAK
-25 FLSLRKKLC
+25 SLVSLHKTLC
-34 LVLLCAIQMV
+34 LLLLCASQTL
-44 CAQSFSISGKI
+44 CAQGFSLRGKTC
-55 SDNTTQK
+55 DAATQR
-62 PIKAAQITLLAAD
+62 PVTAAQVTVFAD
-75 GVSAKA
+75 GDTSPKA
-81 SVASN
+81 STASN
-86 EDGKFALTSLPPAS
+86 KDGNFTLTNLPSAN
-100 YHLRITSVGYKPM
+100 YRLRITCVGYKPM
-113 LLTIVELNKDIDLG
+113 LTPTIELTKDTDLG
-127 ELLLKPDTVQLGEVM
+127 ELFLKADTVQLGEVT
-142 VSGNL
+142 VAANL
-147 QKNAD
+147 QTKAD
-152 RWVFY
+152 RWIFY
-157 PSDAIKRQSTDAYD
+157 PSDAIKKQSIDAYD

-176 ALPDLQFDLMN
+176 SLPDLQFDLIS

-192 QKGGAL
+192 LKNGAL
-198 QIRINGMPSKQSDLA
+198 QIRINGMPSNQSDLA

-231 VYGDGVAAVLLVHT
+231 VYGDGVAAVILVHT

-366 NDAPFFYEE
+366 NDAPFFYEQ

-395 ASNANLLANL
+395 ASKANLLANL

-424 AAQPA
+424 AAQPT
-429 FTNAYDVDGQH
+429 FTNAYNVDGQH
-440 KSIIGEIVFKQPL
+440 KSIIGKIVFKQPL
-453 SKGHNLSL
+453 SKGHNLTI

-481 PTSLLNFN
+481 PTSLFNFN

-500 RKLSYSVGGGYSFY
+500 RKLSYSVGGGCSFY
-514 RTKNDSLMASYHFF
+514 RTKSDSLMANYHFF

-627 VYTLANQHSFTHFQV
+627 VYTQSNQHSFTHLQV
-642 RLNASQSLFS
+642 RLYASQNLFS

-712 RTAPNLQLSAYY
+712 RTAPTLQLSAYY

-740 SAATMVS
+740 SVVTTVS

-753 ISSTSHV
+753 VSSTSHV
-760 FQKYNDNLVQL
+760 FQKYNNNLVQL
-771 SLSYSFRKGKMRNL
+771 SLSYHFRKGKVRNL
-785 QKQMDNIDNDTGVV
+785 QKQMDNADNDAGVV

>member
-1 MAYPKKTDYHT
+1 MIHTNKTDNSML
-12 QKNDIAIR
+12 KNAIR

-34 LVLLCAIQMV
+34 LVLLCAIQIV
-44 CAQSFSISGKI
+44 CAQSFSLSGKI
-55 SDNTTQK
+55 NDYTTRK
-62 PIKAAQITLLAAD
+62 PIKAAQITLFAAD

-81 SVASN
+81 AIASN

-113 LLTIVELNKDIDLG
+113 TLTIAELNKDTDLG
-127 ELLLKPDTVQLGEVM
+127 ELLLKPDTVQLGEVT
-142 VSGNL
+142 VSANL
-147 QKNAD
+147 QKEAD
-152 RWVFY
+152 RWIFY
-157 PSDAIKRQSTDAYD
+157 PSDVIKRQSTDAYD

-192 QKGGAL
+192 QKNGAL
-198 QIRINGMPSKQSDLA
+198 QIRINGVPSNQSDLA

-258 ANALTA
+258 ANALTT
-264 KQGNAYAYFKLI
+264 KQGSAYAYFKLI

-288 HYKNVGGVFTNNNKT
+288 HYKNVGGVFANSYKT
-303 FRYPT
+303 FRYPS
-308 SDMTLNAQGDDRTY
+308 SDMTLNAQGDDRSY
-322 RLRGG
+322 RLCGG
-327 SIQLEYNQLLDERNS
+327 SIELEYNRLLDERNS

-348 NYTTSYRPENVSA
+348 NYTTSYCPENVLA
-361 SRVQH
+361 SRVLH

-395 ASNANLLANL
+395 ASEANLLANL

-440 KSIIGEIVFKQPL
+440 KSIIGEIVFKQPF
-453 SKGHNLSL
+453 SKWLNLTI
-461 GTYNRLSDT
+461 GTYNRLSNT
-470 RNTYEATNGTS
+470 HNTYVATNGTS
-481 PTSLLNFN
+481 PTSLFNFN

-500 RKLSYSVGGGYSFY
+500 GKLSYSVGGGYSFY
-514 RTKNDSLMASYHFF
+514 RMKSDSLIARYHFF
-528 RPSLTLSYSLSKAF
+528 RPFLTLSYSISKAF
-542 RLQYYLGINPVEP
+542 RLQYHLGINPIEP

-570 ELRKGNPHLK
+570 ELRQGNPHLK

-592 FRKHETTA
+592 FHKRETMLGLA
-600 SISTYIQYSSHPF
+600 TYIQYSANPF

-627 VYTLANQHSFTHFQV
+627 VYTQSNQHNFTHLQV
-642 RLNASQSLFS
+642 RLYASQSLFS
-652 QALKLSGWLTLN
+652 QAFKVSGWLTLN

-680 IGGLSLTYDHT
+680 IGGLSLTYDRPK
-691 TWGMQANFCSAITT
+691 WGIQGNFRSAITT

-740 SAATMVS
+740 SAATTVS
-747 TLNSEL
+747 TLNSKL
-753 ISSTSHV
+753 ISSKSHV

-771 SLSYSFRKGKMRNL
+771 SLSYSFRKGKVRNL
-785 QKQMDNIDNDTGVV
+785 QKQMDNADNDAGVV

>member
-1 MAYPKKTDYHT
+1 MTHTNKTYNCML
-12 QKNDIAIR
+12 KNAIR

-55 SDNTTQK
+55 SDNTTRK

-81 SVASN
+81 SIASN
-86 EDGKFALTSLPPAS
+86 EDGKFALNGLSPSS
-100 YHLRITSVGYKPM
+100 YHLRITCVGYKPTQ
-113 LLTIVELNKDIDLG
+113 LTLVELNKDIDLG
-127 ELLLKPDTVQLGEVM
+127 ELLLKPDTVQLGEVI
-142 VSGNL
+142 VSANL

-176 ALPDLQFDLMN
+176 ALPNLQFDLMN

-198 QIRINGMPSKQSDLA
+198 QIRINGVPSNQSDLA

-231 VYGDGVAAVLLVHT
+231 VYGDGVAAVILVHT

-288 HYKNVGGVFTNNNKT
+288 HYKNVGGVFTNSNKT

-395 ASNANLLANL
+395 ASKANLLANL

-481 PTSLLNFN
+481 PTSLFNFN
-489 NYDYIELSGTL
+489 NYDYIELNGTL

-514 RTKNDSLMASYHFF
+514 RTKSDSLMASYHFF

-627 VYTLANQHSFTHFQV
+627 VYTLANQHSFTHLQV

-691 TWGMQANFCSAITT
+691 IWGMQANFCSAIIT

-712 RTAPNLQLSAYY
+712 RTAPTLQLSAYY

-730 FTLSVNNPFM
+730 FILSVNNPFM
-740 SAATMVS
+740 SVATTVS

-753 ISSTSHV
+753 VSSTSHV
-760 FQKYNDNLVQL
+760 FQKYNNNLVQL
-771 SLSYSFRKGKMRNL
+771 SLSYHFRKGNARNL
-785 QKQMDNIDNDTGVV
+785 QKQMDNADNDAGVV

>member
-1 MAYPKKTDYHT
+1 MTHTNKTDNCVL
-12 QKNDIAIR
+12 KNAIR

-34 LVLLCAIQMV
+34 LVLLCAIQIV

-55 SDNTTQK
+55 SDNTTRK

-81 SVASN
+81 AIASN
-86 EDGKFALTSLPPAS
+86 EDGKFALNGLSPSS
-100 YHLRITSVGYKPM
+100 YLLRITCVGYKPTQ
-113 LLTIVELNKDIDLG
+113 LTLVELNKDTDLG
-127 ELLLKPDTVQLGEVM
+127 ELLLKSDTVQLDEVM
-142 VSGNL
+142 VSANL
-147 QKNAD
+147 QKKAD

-157 PSDAIKRQSTDAYD
+157 PSDVIKRQSTDAYD

-198 QIRINGMPSKQSDLA
+198 QIRINGMPSNLSDLA

-231 VYGDGVAAVLLVHT
+231 VYGDGVAAVILVHT

-288 HYKNVGGVFTNNNKT
+288 HYKNVGGVFTNSYKT

-366 NDAPFFYEE
+366 NDAPFFYEQ

-384 VSLDLYLDKQF
+384 VSLDLYFDKQF
-395 ASNANLLANL
+395 TSKANLLANL
-405 TATYIGS
+405 TGTYIGS

-453 SKGHNLSL
+453 SKGHNLTI

-481 PTSLLNFN
+481 PTSLFNFN

-514 RTKNDSLMASYHFF
+514 RTKNDSLMANYHFF

-627 VYTLANQHSFTHFQV
+627 VYTLANQHSFTHLQV
-642 RLNASQSLFS
+642 RLYASQSLFS
-652 QALKLSGWLTLN
+652 QAFKLSGWLTLN

-712 RTAPNLQLSAYY
+712 RTAPTLQLSAYY

-740 SAATMVS
+740 SVVTTVS
-747 TLNSEL
+747 TMNSEL
-753 ISSTSHV
+753 ISATTYK
-760 FQKYNDNLVQL
+760 FAKYKDSLVQL
-771 SLSYSFRKGKMRNL
+771 SLRYSFRKGKVRNL
-785 QKQMDNIDNDTGVV
+785 QKQMDNADNDAGVV
-799 K
+799 R

>member
-1 MAYPKKTDYHT
+1 MTHTKKTDNCML
-12 QKNDIAIR
+12 KNAIR

-55 SDNTTQK
+55 IDNTTQK

-81 SVASN
+81 AIASN
-86 EDGKFALTSLPPAS
+86 EDGKFALTSLSPSS
-100 YHLRITSVGYKPM
+100 YLLRITSVGYKPM
-113 LLTIVELNKDIDLG
+113 LLTTVELNKDIDLG
-127 ELLLKPDTVQLGEVM
+127 EFLLKPDTMQLGEVM
-142 VSGNL
+142 VSANL
-147 QKNAD
+147 QKKAD

-198 QIRINGMPSKQSDLA
+198 QIRINGMPSNHSDLA

-231 VYGDGVAAVLLVHT
+231 VYGDGVAAVILVHT

-258 ANALTA
+258 AHALTT

-276 GLKNQL
+276 GLKSQL
-282 SIKANS
+282 SIKATS
-288 HYKNVGGVFTNNNKT
+288 HYKNVGGVFTNSNKT

-348 NYTTSYRPENVSA
+348 NYTVSYRPENVSA

-366 NDAPFFYEE
+366 NGTPFFYEE

-395 ASNANLLANL
+395 ASKANLLANL
-405 TATYIGS
+405 TVTYIGS
-412 DYHRAYSKVYHA
+412 DYHRAYNKVYHA

-453 SKGHNLSL
+453 SKRHNLSL

-481 PTSLLNFN
+481 PTSLFNFN

-500 RKLSYSVGGGYSFY
+500 GKLNYSVGGGYSFY
-514 RTKNDSLMASYHFF
+514 RTKNDSLMANYHFF

-600 SISTYIQYSSHPF
+600 SIATYIQYNRHPF
-613 TNNPPIYDAATNMF
+613 TNNPPTYDAAANMF

-652 QALKLSGWLTLN
+652 QAFKLFGWLTLN

-691 TWGMQANFCSAITT
+691 KWGMQANFCSAITT

-712 RTAPNLQLSAYY
+712 RTAPTLQLSTYY

-740 SAATMVS
+740 SVATTVS

-753 ISSTSHV
+753 VSSTSHV

-771 SLSYSFRKGKMRNL
+771 SLSYHFRKGKTRNL
-785 QKQMDNIDNDTGVV
+785 QKQMDNADNDAGVV

>member
-1 MAYPKKTDYHT
+1 MLKD
-12 QKNDIAIR
+12 AIR

-34 LVLLCAIQMV
+34 LVLLCAIQIV

-55 SDNTTQK
+55 SDNTTRK

-81 SVASN
+81 SIASN
-86 EDGKFALTSLPPAS
+86 ENGKFALNGLSPSS
-100 YHLRITSVGYKPM
+100 YLLRITSVGYKPM
-113 LLTIVELNKDIDLG
+113 TLTIAELNKDTDLG
-127 ELLLKPDTVQLGEVM
+127 EFLLKPDTMQLGEVM
-142 VSGNL
+142 VSANL
-147 QKNAD
+147 QKKAD

-176 ALPDLQFDLMN
+176 ALPNLQFDLMN

-198 QIRINGMPSKQSDLA
+198 QIRINGMPSNQSDLA

-231 VYGDGVAAVLLVHT
+231 VYGDGVAAVILVHT

-288 HYKNVGGVFTNNNKT
+288 HYKNVGGVFTNSYKT

-327 SIQLEYNQLLDERNS
+327 SIQLEYNRLLDERNS

-366 NDAPFFYEE
+366 NDAPFFYEQ

-395 ASNANLLANL
+395 ASKANLLANL

-429 FTNAYDVDGQH
+429 FTNAYNVDGQH

-453 SKGHNLSL
+453 SKGHNLTI

-481 PTSLLNFN
+481 PTSLFNFN

-500 RKLSYSVGGGYSFY
+500 RKLSYSVGGGCSFY
-514 RTKNDSLMASYHFF
+514 RTKSDSLMANYHFF

-555 QLAMLSSFVQ
+555 QLAMLSGFVQ

-570 ELRKGNPHLK
+570 ELWQGNPHLK

-592 FRKHETTA
+592 FQKRETMLGFV
-600 SISTYIQYSSHPF
+600 TYLHYSNHPF
-613 TNNPPIYDAATNMF
+613 TNNPPVYDAATNMF
-627 VYTLANQHSFTHFQV
+627 VYTSANQHSFTHLQM
-642 RLNASQSLFS
+642 RLYASQNLFSQSLR
-652 QALKLSGWLTLN
+652 LSGWLTLN

-669 GLSFFTTYTDI
+669 GLSFFTTYTDV
-680 IGGLSLTYDHT
+680 IGSLSASYDRPKWGL
-691 TWGMQANFCSAITT
+691 QASFRSAITT
-705 MFNETKT
+705 MFNQTKT

-724 NIRRLR
+724 NLHRLR
-730 FTLSVNNPFM
+730 CTLSINNPFM
-740 SAATMVS
+740 SAATTVS
-747 TLNSEL
+747 TMNSEL
-753 ISSTSHV
+753 ISATTYK
-760 FQKYNDNLVQL
+760 FAKYKDSLVQL
-771 SLSYSFRKGKMRNL
+771 SLRYSFRKGKVRNL
-785 QKQMDNIDNDTGVV
+785 QKQMDNADNDAGVV
-799 K
+799 R

>member
-1 MAYPKKTDYHT
+1 MSHTNKTDNCML
-12 QKNDIAIR
+12 KNAIR
-20 SQAQA
+20 LQAQA

-55 SDNTTQK
+55 IDNTTQK

-81 SVASN
+81 AIASN
-86 EDGKFALTSLPPAS
+86 EDGKFALNGLSPSS
-100 YHLRITSVGYKPM
+100 YLLRITSVGYKPM
-113 LLTIVELNKDIDLG
+113 TLTIAELNKDTDLG
-127 ELLLKPDTVQLGEVM
+127 EFLLKPDTMQLGEVM
-142 VSGNL
+142 VSANL
-147 QKNAD
+147 QKKAD

-171 VLQRM
+171 VLRRM

-198 QIRINGMPSKQSDLA
+198 QIRINGMLSNQSDLA

-231 VYGDGVAAVLLVHT
+231 VYGDGVAAVILVHT

-276 GLKNQL
+276 GLKKQL
-282 SIKANS
+282 SIKANI
-288 HYKNVGGVFTNNNKT
+288 HYKNVGGVFTNSNKT

-327 SIQLEYNQLLDERNS
+327 SIQLEYNRLLDERNS

-395 ASNANLLANL
+395 ASKANLLANL

-412 DYHRAYSKVYHA
+412 DYHRAYNKVYHA

-453 SKGHNLSL
+453 SKWHNLSL

-481 PTSLLNFN
+481 PTSLFNFN

-500 RKLSYSVGGGYSFY
+500 GKLNYSVGGGYSFY

-570 ELRKGNPHLK
+570 ELRKDNPHLK

-613 TNNPPIYDAATNMF
+613 TNNPPIYNAATNMF
-627 VYTLANQHSFTHFQV
+627 VYTLANQHSFTHLQV
-642 RLNASQSLFS
+642 RLYASQSLFS

-712 RTAPNLQLSAYY
+712 RTAPTLQLSAYY

-740 SAATMVS
+740 SVATTVS

-753 ISSTSHV
+753 VSSTSHV

-771 SLSYSFRKGKMRNL
+771 SLSYHFRKGKARNL
-785 QKQMDNIDNDTGVV
+785 QKQMDNADNDAGVV

>member
-1 MAYPKKTDYHT
+1 ML
-12 QKNDIAIR
+12 KNAIR

-34 LVLLCAIQMV
+34 LVLLCAIQIV
-44 CAQSFSISGKI
+44 CAQSFFISGKI
-55 SDNTTQK
+55 SDNTTRK

-81 SVASN
+81 AIASN
-86 EDGKFALTSLPPAS
+86 EDGKFALNGLSPSS
-100 YHLRITSVGYKPM
+100 YLLRITCVGYKPM
-113 LLTIVELNKDIDLG
+113 TLTIAELNKDTDLG
-127 ELLLKPDTVQLGEVM
+127 ELLLKPDTVQLDEVM
-142 VSGNL
+142 VSANL
-147 QKNAD
+147 QKKAD

-198 QIRINGMPSKQSDLA
+198 QIRINGVPSNHSDLA

-282 SIKANS
+282 SIKATS
-288 HYKNVGGVFTNNNKT
+288 HYKNVGGVFTNSNKT

-327 SIQLEYNQLLDERNS
+327 SIQLEYNRLLDERNS

-361 SRVQH
+361 SRIQH

-395 ASNANLLANL
+395 ASKANLLANL
-405 TATYIGS
+405 TVTYIGS
-412 DYHRAYSKVYHA
+412 DYHRAYNKVYHA

-453 SKGHNLSL
+453 SKRHNLSL

-481 PTSLLNFN
+481 PTSLFNFN

-500 RKLSYSVGGGYSFY
+500 GKLNYSVGGGYSFY
-514 RTKNDSLMASYHFF
+514 RTKNDSLMANYHFF

-600 SISTYIQYSSHPF
+600 SISTYIQYSRHPF
-613 TNNPPIYDAATNMF
+613 TNNPPTYDAAANMF

-652 QALKLSGWLTLN
+652 QAFKLFGWLTLN

-691 TWGMQANFCSAITT
+691 KWGMQANFCSAITT

-712 RTAPNLQLSAYY
+712 RTAPTLQLSTYY

-740 SAATMVS
+740 SVATTVS

-753 ISSTSHV
+753 VSSTSHV

-771 SLSYSFRKGKMRNL
+771 SLSYHFRKGKTRNL
-785 QKQMDNIDNDTGVV
+785 QKQMDNADNDAGVV

>member
-1 MAYPKKTDYHT
+1 MSHTNKTDNCML
-12 QKNDIAIR
+12 KNAIR
-20 SQAQA
+20 LQAQA

-44 CAQSFSISGKI
+44 CAQSFFISGKI
-55 SDNTTQK
+55 SDNTTRK

-81 SVASN
+81 AIASN
-86 EDGKFALTSLPPAS
+86 EDGKFALNGLSPSS
-100 YHLRITSVGYKPM
+100 YLLRITCVGYKPM
-113 LLTIVELNKDIDLG
+113 TLTIAELNKDTDLG
-127 ELLLKPDTVQLGEVM
+127 ELLLKPDTVQLDEVM
-142 VSGNL
+142 VSANL
-147 QKNAD
+147 QKKAD

-198 QIRINGMPSKQSDLA
+198 QIRINGVPSNHSDLA

-288 HYKNVGGVFTNNNKT
+288 HYKNVGGVFTNSNKT

-327 SIQLEYNQLLDERNS
+327 SIQLEYNRLLDERNS

-361 SRVQH
+361 SRIQH

-395 ASNANLLANL
+395 ASKANLLANL
-405 TATYIGS
+405 TVTYIGS
-412 DYHRAYSKVYHA
+412 DYHRAYNKVYHA

-453 SKGHNLSL
+453 SKRHNLSL

-481 PTSLLNFN
+481 PTSLFNFN

-500 RKLSYSVGGGYSFY
+500 GKLNYSVGGGYSFY
-514 RTKNDSLMASYHFF
+514 RTKNDSLMANYHFF

-600 SISTYIQYSSHPF
+600 SISTYIQYSRHPF
-613 TNNPPIYDAATNMF
+613 TNNPPTYDAAANMF

-652 QALKLSGWLTLN
+652 QAFKLFGWLTLN

-691 TWGMQANFCSAITT
+691 KWGMQANFCSAITT

-712 RTAPNLQLSAYY
+712 RTAPTLQLSTYY

-740 SAATMVS
+740 SVATTVS

-753 ISSTSHV
+753 VSSTSHV

-771 SLSYSFRKGKMRNL
+771 SLSYHFRKGKARNL
-785 QKQMDNIDNDTGVV
+785 QKQTDNADNDAGVV

>member
-1 MAYPKKTDYHT
+1 MAHTKKTDNRML
-12 QKNDIAIR
+12 KNVIR

-34 LVLLCAIQMV
+34 LGLLCAIQMV
-44 CAQSFSISGKI
+44 CAQSFFISGKI
-55 SDNTTQK
+55 SDNTTRK

-81 SVASN
+81 AIASN
-86 EDGKFALTSLPPAS
+86 ENGKFALNGLSPSS
-100 YHLRITSVGYKPM
+100 YLLRITSVGYKPM
-113 LLTIVELNKDIDLG
+113 TLTIAELNKDTDLG
-127 ELLLKPDTVQLGEVM
+127 ELLLKPDTVQLDEVM
-142 VSGNL
+142 VSANL
-147 QKNAD
+147 QKKAD

-198 QIRINGMPSKQSDLA
+198 QIRINGMPSNLSDLA

-231 VYGDGVAAVLLVHT
+231 VYGDGVAAVILVHT

-264 KQGNAYAYFKLI
+264 KQGNAYVYFKLI

-282 SIKANS
+282 SIKTNS
-288 HYKNVGGVFTNNNKT
+288 HYKNVGGVFTNSYKT

-322 RLRGG
+322 RLCGG
-327 SIQLEYNQLLDERNS
+327 SIQLEYNRLLDERNS

-366 NDAPFFYEE
+366 NGTPFFYEE

-500 RKLSYSVGGGYSFY
+500 GKLSYSVGCGYSFY
-514 RTKNDSLMASYHFF
+514 RTKNDSLMANYHFF
-528 RPSLTLSYSLSKAF
+528 RPSLALSYSLSKAF

-555 QLAMLSSFVQ
+555 QLAMLSTFVQ

-600 SISTYIQYSSHPF
+600 SIATYIQYSRHPF
-613 TNNPPIYDAATNMF
+613 TNNPPTYDAAANMF

-652 QALKLSGWLTLN
+652 QAFKLFGWLTLN

-691 TWGMQANFCSAITT
+691 KWGMQANFCSAITT

-724 NIRRLR
+724 NIHRLR

-740 SAATMVS
+740 SVATTVS

-753 ISSTSHV
+753 VSSTSHV
-760 FQKYNDNLVQL
+760 FQRYNNNLVQL
-771 SLSYSFRKGKMRNL
+771 SLSYSFRKGKTRNL
-785 QKQMDNIDNDTGVV
+785 QKQMDNADNDAGVV

>member
-1 MAYPKKTDYHT
+1 MTDNCML
-12 QKNDIAIR
+12 KNAIR

-44 CAQSFSISGKI
+44 CAQSFFISGRI
-55 SDNTTQK
+55 SDNTTRK

-81 SVASN
+81 SIASN
-86 EDGKFALTSLPPAS
+86 EDGKFALTNLPPAS

-127 ELLLKPDTVQLGEVM
+127 DLLLKPDTVQLGEVM
-142 VSGNL
+142 VSANL
-147 QKNAD
+147 QKKAD

-198 QIRINGMPSKQSDLA
+198 QIRINGMPSNQSDLA

-231 VYGDGVAAVLLVHT
+231 VYGDGVVAVLLVHT

-276 GLKNQL
+276 GLKKQL
-282 SIKANS
+282 SIKANI
-288 HYKNVGGVFTNNNKT
+288 HYKNVGGVFTNSNKT

-327 SIQLEYNQLLDERNS
+327 SIQLEYNRLLDERNS

-395 ASNANLLANL
+395 ASKANLLANL
-405 TATYIGS
+405 TVTYIGS
-412 DYHRAYSKVYHA
+412 DYHRAYNKVYHA

-453 SKGHNLSL
+453 SKWHNLSL

-481 PTSLLNFN
+481 PTSLFNFN

-500 RKLSYSVGGGYSFY
+500 GKLNYSVGGGYSFY

-627 VYTLANQHSFTHFQV
+627 VYTLANQHSFTHLQV
-642 RLNASQSLFS
+642 RLYASQSLFS

-712 RTAPNLQLSAYY
+712 RTAPTLQLSAYY

-740 SAATMVS
+740 SVATTVS

-753 ISSTSHV
+753 VSSTSHV

-771 SLSYSFRKGKMRNL
+771 SLSYHFRKGKARNL
-785 QKQMDNIDNDTGVV
+785 QKQMDNADNDAGVV

>member
-1 MAYPKKTDYHT
+1 ML
-12 QKNDIAIR
+12 KNAIR

-55 SDNTTQK
+55 IDNTTQK
-62 PIKAAQITLLAAD
+62 PIKAAQITLLTAD
-75 GVSAKA
+75 GVNAKA
-81 SVASN
+81 AIASN
-86 EDGKFALTSLPPAS
+86 EDGKFALNGLSPSSFL
-100 YHLRITSVGYKPM
+100 LRITSVGYKPM
-113 LLTIVELNKDIDLG
+113 TLTIAELNKDTDLG
-127 ELLLKPDTVQLGEVM
+127 ELLLKSDTVQLDEVM
-142 VSGNL
+142 VSANL
-147 QKNAD
+147 QKKAD

-157 PSDAIKRQSTDAYD
+157 PSDVIKRQSTDAYD

-192 QKGGAL
+192 QKNGAL
-198 QIRINGMPSKQSDLA
+198 QIRINGVPSNQSDLA

-288 HYKNVGGVFTNNNKT
+288 HYKNVGGVFTNSNKT

-348 NYTTSYRPENVSA
+348 NYTVSYRPENVSA

-366 NDAPFFYEE
+366 NGAPFFYEE

-412 DYHRAYSKVYHA
+412 DYHRAYNKVYHA
-424 AAQPA
+424 AAQPT

-453 SKGHNLSL
+453 SKWHNLTL

-470 RNTYEATNGTS
+470 HNTYAETNGTS

-500 RKLSYSVGGGYSFY
+500 GKLSYSVGGGYSFY
-514 RTKNDSLMASYHFF
+514 RTKSDSLMASYHFF
-528 RPSLTLSYSLSKAF
+528 RPSLTLSYPLSKTF

-555 QLAMLSSFVQ
+555 QLAMLSGFVQ

-570 ELRKGNPHLK
+570 ELWQGNPHLK

-627 VYTLANQHSFTHFQV
+627 VYTLANQHSLTHLQV
-642 RLNASQSLFS
+642 RLYASQSLFS

-712 RTAPNLQLSAYY
+712 RTAPTLQLSAYY

-740 SAATMVS
+740 SVATTVS

-753 ISSTSHV
+753 VSSTSHV

-771 SLSYSFRKGKMRNL
+771 SLSYHFRKGKARNL
-785 QKQMDNIDNDTGVV
+785 QKQMDNADNDAGVV

>member
-1 MAYPKKTDYHT
+1 MIHTNKTDNCML
-12 QKNDIAIR
+12 KNAIR
-20 SQAQA
+20 SQTQA

-34 LVLLCAIQMV
+34 LVLLCTIQMV

-55 SDNTTQK
+55 SDNTTRK

-81 SVASN
+81 AIASN

-100 YHLRITSVGYKPM
+100 YHLRITSVGYKPI
-113 LLTIVELNKDIDLG
+113 LRTIVELNKDIDLG
-127 ELLLKPDTVQLGEVM
+127 ELLLKPDTVQLGEVI
-142 VSGNL
+142 VSANL

-198 QIRINGMPSKQSDLA
+198 QIRINGVPSNQSDLA

-231 VYGDGVAAVLLVHT
+231 VYGDGVAAVILVHT

-288 HYKNVGGVFTNNNKT
+288 HYKNMGGVFTNSNKT

-395 ASNANLLANL
+395 ASKANLLANL

-481 PTSLLNFN
+481 PTSLFNFN
-489 NYDYIELSGTL
+489 NYDYIELNGTL

-514 RTKNDSLMASYHFF
+514 RTKSDSLMASYHFF

-627 VYTLANQHSFTHFQV
+627 VYTQSNQHSFTHLQV

-680 IGGLSLTYDHT
+680 IGGLSLTYDHLQ
-691 TWGMQANFCSAITT
+691 WGMQANFCSAITT

-712 RTAPNLQLSAYY
+712 RTAPTLQLSAYY

-740 SAATMVS
+740 STATTVS

-753 ISSTSHV
+753 VSSTSHV
-760 FQKYNDNLVQL
+760 FQKYNNNLVQL
-771 SLSYSFRKGKMRNL
+771 SLSYHFRKGKARNL
-785 QKQMDNIDNDTGVV
+785 QKQMDNADNDAGVV

>member
-1 MAYPKKTDYHT
+1 MTHTKKTDNCML
-12 QKNDIAIR
+12 KNAIR

-34 LVLLCAIQMV
+34 LVLLCAIQIV
-44 CAQSFSISGKI
+44 CAQSFFISGKI
-55 SDNTTQK
+55 SDNTTRK

-81 SVASN
+81 AIASN
-86 EDGKFALTSLPPAS
+86 EDGKFALNGLSPSSFL
-100 YHLRITSVGYKPM
+100 LRITCVGYKPM
-113 LLTIVELNKDIDLG
+113 TLTIAELNKDTDLG
-127 ELLLKPDTVQLGEVM
+127 ELLLKPDTVQLDEVM
-142 VSGNL
+142 VSANL
-147 QKNAD
+147 QKKAD

-198 QIRINGMPSKQSDLA
+198 QIRINGVPSNHSDLA

-282 SIKANS
+282 SIKATS
-288 HYKNVGGVFTNNNKT
+288 HYKNVGGVFTNSNKT

-327 SIQLEYNQLLDERNS
+327 SIQLEYNRLLDERNS

-361 SRVQH
+361 SRIQH

-395 ASNANLLANL
+395 ASKANLLANL
-405 TATYIGS
+405 TVTYIGS
-412 DYHRAYSKVYHA
+412 DYHRAYNKVYHA

-453 SKGHNLSL
+453 SKRHNLSL

-481 PTSLLNFN
+481 PTSLFNFN

-500 RKLSYSVGGGYSFY
+500 GKLNYSVGGGYSFY
-514 RTKNDSLMASYHFF
+514 RTKNDSLMANYHFF

-600 SISTYIQYSSHPF
+600 SISTYIQYSRHPF
-613 TNNPPIYDAATNMF
+613 TNNPPTYDAAANMF

-652 QALKLSGWLTLN
+652 QAFKLFGWLTLN

-691 TWGMQANFCSAITT
+691 KWGMQANFCSAITT

-712 RTAPNLQLSAYY
+712 RTAPTLQLSTYY

-740 SAATMVS
+740 SVATTVS

-753 ISSTSHV
+753 VSSTSHV

-771 SLSYSFRKGKMRNL
+771 SLSYHFRKGKTRNL
-785 QKQMDNIDNDTGVV
+785 QKQMDNADNDAGVV

>member
-1 MAYPKKTDYHT
+1 ML
-12 QKNDIAIR
+12 KNAIR
-20 SQAQA
+20 LQAQA

-44 CAQSFSISGKI
+44 CAQSFFISGKI
-55 SDNTTQK
+55 SDNTTRK

-81 SVASN
+81 SIASN

-113 LLTIVELNKDIDLG
+113 LLTTVELNKDIDLG

-142 VSGNL
+142 VSANL

-198 QIRINGMPSKQSDLA
+198 QIRINGMPSNQSDLA

-231 VYGDGVAAVLLVHT
+231 VYGDGVAAVILVHT

-276 GLKNQL
+276 GLKKQL
-282 SIKANS
+282 SIKANI
-288 HYKNVGGVFTNNNKT
+288 HYKNVGGVFTNSNKT

-327 SIQLEYNQLLDERNS
+327 SIQLEYNRLLDERNS

-395 ASNANLLANL
+395 ASKANLLANL
-405 TATYIGS
+405 TVTYIGS
-412 DYHRAYSKVYHA
+412 DYHRAYNKVYHA

-453 SKGHNLSL
+453 SKWHNLSL

-481 PTSLLNFN
+481 PTSLFNFN

-500 RKLSYSVGGGYSFY
+500 GKLNYSVGGGYSFY

-627 VYTLANQHSFTHFQV
+627 VYTLANQHIFTHLQV
-642 RLNASQSLFS
+642 RLYASQSLFS

-712 RTAPNLQLSAYY
+712 RTAPTLQLSAYY
-724 NIRRLR
+724 NIRRLH

-740 SAATMVS
+740 SVVTTVS

-753 ISSTSHV
+753 VSSTSHV
-760 FQKYNDNLVQL
+760 FQKYNNNLVQL
-771 SLSYSFRKGKMRNL
+771 SLSYHFRKGKVRNL
-785 QKQMDNIDNDTGVV
+785 QKQMDNADNDAGVV

>member
-1 MAYPKKTDYHT
+1 MTHIKKTDNCML
-12 QKNDIAIR
+12 KNAIR

-25 FLSLRKKLC
+25 FLLLRKKLC

-55 SDNTTQK
+55 IDNTTQK

-81 SVASN
+81 AIASN
-86 EDGKFALTSLPPAS
+86 EDGKFALNSLSPSS
-100 YHLRITSVGYKPM
+100 YLLRITCVGYKPTQ
-113 LLTIVELNKDIDLG
+113 LTLVELNKDTDLG
-127 ELLLKPDTVQLGEVM
+127 EILLMPDTLQLDEVM
-142 VSGNL
+142 VSANL
-147 QKNAD
+147 QKKAD

-157 PSDAIKRQSTDAYD
+157 PSDVIKRQSTDAYD

-198 QIRINGMPSKQSDLA
+198 QIRINGVPSNQSDLA

-231 VYGDGVAAVLLVHT
+231 VYGDGVAAVILVHT

-288 HYKNVGGVFTNNNKT
+288 HYKNVGGVFTNSNKT

-395 ASNANLLANL
+395 ASKANLLANL

-481 PTSLLNFN
+481 PTSLFNFN
-489 NYDYIELSGTL
+489 NYDYIELNGTL

-514 RTKNDSLMASYHFF
+514 RTKSDSLMASYHFF

-627 VYTLANQHSFTHFQV
+627 VYTLANQHSFTHLQV

-712 RTAPNLQLSAYY
+712 RTAPTLQLSAYY

-730 FTLSVNNPFM
+730 FILSVNNPFM
-740 SAATMVS
+740 SVATTVS

-753 ISSTSHV
+753 VSSTSHV
-760 FQKYNDNLVQL
+760 FQKYNNNLVQL
-771 SLSYSFRKGKMRNL
+771 SLSYHFRKGNARNL
-785 QKQMDNIDNDTGVV
+785 QKQMDNADNDAGVV

>member
-1 MAYPKKTDYHT
+1 MSHTNKTDNCML
-12 QKNDIAIR
+12 KNAIR
-20 SQAQA
+20 LQAQA

-55 SDNTTQK
+55 IDNTTQK

-81 SVASN
+81 AIASN
-86 EDGKFALTSLPPAS
+86 EDGKFALNGLSPSS
-100 YHLRITSVGYKPM
+100 YLLRITSVGYKPM
-113 LLTIVELNKDIDLG
+113 TLTIAELNKDTDLG
-127 ELLLKPDTVQLGEVM
+127 EFLLKPDTMQLGEVM
-142 VSGNL
+142 VSANL
-147 QKNAD
+147 QKKAD

-198 QIRINGMPSKQSDLA
+198 QIRINGMLSNQSDLA

-231 VYGDGVAAVLLVHT
+231 VYGDGVAAVILVHT

-276 GLKNQL
+276 GLKKQL
-282 SIKANS
+282 SIKANI
-288 HYKNVGGVFTNNNKT
+288 HYKNVGGVFTNSNKT

-327 SIQLEYNQLLDERNS
+327 SIQLEYNRLLDERNS

-395 ASNANLLANL
+395 ASKANLLANL

-412 DYHRAYSKVYHA
+412 DYHRAYNKVYHA

-440 KSIIGEIVFKQPL
+440 KSIIGETVFKQPL
-453 SKGHNLSL
+453 SKWHNLSL

-481 PTSLLNFN
+481 PTSLFNFN

-500 RKLSYSVGGGYSFY
+500 GKLNYSVGGGYSFY

-570 ELRKGNPHLK
+570 ELRKDNPHLK

-613 TNNPPIYDAATNMF
+613 TNNPPIYNAATNMF
-627 VYTLANQHSFTHFQV
+627 VYTLANQHSFTHLQV
-642 RLNASQSLFS
+642 RLYASQSLFS

-712 RTAPNLQLSAYY
+712 RTAPTLQLSAYY

-740 SAATMVS
+740 SVATTVS

-753 ISSTSHV
+753 VSSTSHV

-771 SLSYSFRKGKMRNL
+771 SLSYHFRKGKARNL
-785 QKQMDNIDNDTGVV
+785 QKQMDNADNDAGVV